1 MMIKNYVFA
10 VALLGLAIC
19 AGCAAN
25 GKNGNGAARVTVSP
39 PGQTS
44 VGLTL
49 PQQFT
54 ADVIGVDNH
63 AVTWKITQNGAACS
77 PGCGTISASG
87 LYTAPAGLP
96 SPTTVTVTA
105 SAVANDGAFDSATAK
120 VVPITVL
127 ISPNQ
132 NNAFVVAQSVTQQFT
147 ATAVPD
153 NAPQTFTWDLACDAG
168 ANLCGTI
175 DQNGLYS
182 APNSIPSPATAHV
195 TATSTVPS
203 NPAASTT
210 VDITIVSSRLSGS
223 STYAF
228 RVSGFDG
235 SGSFAAT
242 AGNFVTNAAGTTIIS
257 GAEDE
262 LTATQAV
269 HRAITGGSFAL
280 DANDHGTLTLTT
292 GSGSR
297 IFKVALDQIGDGQ
310 LIEFDSHAR
319 GTGVFVQADSTKF
332 KNSAL
337 KLGSSFVF
345 GSTGV
350 DTTAKRTGYV
360 GLFKPDGAGGI
371 TSGLI
376 DINDNTVAKSGTSV
390 TGTYNIVQSGN
401 PEAGSGTL
409 TLSTDVGTFNF
420 ALYVVSGATTN
431 ANNPLMLFVI
441 SADDPQTAPAQVGT
455 IVFRDPGLTGG
466 NGDLNASAVTNL
478 TGVNDTGTNTLVS
491 LTSAA
496 GDGNGKINGTYDA
509 NNAGTIVA
517 AKAFTGYAY
526 ACASTGRCTVDLLG
540 DPAANPVV
548 PPIHFVLYLS
558 AANRGFL
565 LDQSSQAVMTG
576 TMDPLKTSGFFAPSE
591 LAGPFAAATT
601 TSGTSGVSQVEA
613 NLLLTSPGN
622 GVFNVGGS
630 QDETD
635 TGGQNAAQVLTG
647 TYDIDAGGTGTIS
660 LTAPATAKYVIYA
673 IDNPTNDNN
682 LVQHFYIM
690 NVDATNLNSSI
701 VFAER

>member
-1 MMIKNYVFA
+1 MMIKNCVFA
-10 VALLGLAIC
+10 AALLGLAIC

-25 GKNGNGAARVTVSP
+25 GKNGNGAARVVVSP
-39 PGQTS
+39 AGQTT

-49 PQQFT
+49 PRQFA
-54 ADVIGVDNH
+54 ADVTGVDNH
-63 AVTWKITQNGAACS
+63 AVTWKVTQNGLACN

-87 LYTAPAGLP
+87 LYTAPAAVP

-127 ISPNQ
+127 VSPNQ
-132 NNAFVVAQSVTQQFT
+132 NSAFVVAQSVAQQFT

-153 NAPQTFTWDLACDAG
+153 NAPQTFTWTLACDAG

-175 DQNGLYS
+175 DPNGLYS

-203 NPAASTT
+203 SPAASTT
-210 VDITIVSSRLSGS
+210 VDFTIVSSRLSGS

-228 RVSGFDG
+228 RLSGFDAG
-235 SGSFAAT
+235 ANFIAL
-242 AGNFVTNAAGTTIIS
+242 AGNFATSADGTGIVGGT
-257 GAEDE
+257 EDE
-262 LTATQAV
+262 LT
-269 HRAITGGSFAL
+269 GSTHNHCTILGTSTFVL
-280 DANDHGTLTLTT
+280 DANDHGTLILRTT
-292 GSGSR
+292 GGGCSVNAR
-297 IFKVALDQIGDGQ
+297 TFKVALSSGGDGQ
-310 LIEFDSHAR
+310 ILEFDANAR
-319 GTGVFVQADSTKF
+319 TSGVFALASASKF
-332 KNSAL
+332 NNGAL
-337 KLGSSFVF
+337 KAGSSFVF
-345 GSTGV
+345 GLTGV
-350 DTTAKRTGYV
+350 DTTVKRTGYV
-360 GLFKPDGAGGI
+360 GLFKPDGAGVI

-376 DINDNTVAKSGTSV
+376 DINDNATAKSSTNL
-390 TGTYNIVQSGN
+390 TGSTYNI
-401 PEAGSGTL
+401 AADGSGTL
-409 TLSTDVGTFNF
+409 TLTTDIGTLNF
-420 ALYVVSGATTN
+420 DIYVAGGTIN
-431 ANNPLMLFVI
+431 ANDPLTLFAI
-441 SADDPQTAPAQVGT
+441 SSVDPQTAPAVVGT
-455 IVFRDPGLTGG
+455 IVFRDAALTGG
-466 NGDLNASAVTNL
+466 NGDLNASEVSSL
-478 TGVNDTGTNTLVS
+478 TGVDGTGAKTLVS
-491 LTSAA
+491 LTAAA

-540 DPAANPVV
+540 DPAATPVV
-548 PPIHFVLYLS
+548 PPVHFVLYLS

-622 GVFNVGGS
+622 GVFKVGGS
-630 QDETD
+630 QDES
-635 TGGQNAAQVLTG
+635 GVANPEALVG
-647 TYDIDAGGTGTIS
+647 TYDIDAGGTGTIK
-660 LTAPATAKYVIYA
+660 LTAPATANYVIYA
-673 IDNPTNDNN
+673 IDNPTNQNS

-690 NVDATNLNSSI
+690 NVDATNPNSSI